1 MPDTLDLTT
10 TIFAKTTLG
19 QQEIQTRS
27 LGLSP
32 LVRRTL
38 VLVDGKRTG
47 AELGVFLSGGAD
59 IADVLGQLLALG
71 CVEAREAPQRAA
83 ARAPANEPQPGP
95 EAVVDVDVDV
105 ELEPEGEP
113 AAETTGLDA
122 LAALPPAD
130 ARDAKDN
137 EMARNFMVNSVNSII
152 GQNMRISLVSDIS
165 RAQTTEQLRVIYL
178 AWESSMSNHS
188 MGTRRLPELREKL
201 FKVL

>member
-71 CVEAREAPQRAA
+71 CVEAREATQRGA
-83 ARAPANEPQPGP
+83 ARVPATEPQPGP
-95 EAVVDVDVDV
+95 EAVVDV

-113 AAETTGLDA
+113 AAETTGSDA
-122 LAALPPAD
+122 LTALPPAD

-178 AWESSMSNHS
+178 AWESSMSNHG
-188 MGTRRLPELREKL
+188 MGARRLPELREKL

>member
-71 CVEAREAPQRAA
+71 CVEAREATQRGA
-83 ARAPANEPQPGP
+83 ARVPATEPQPGP
-95 EAVVDVDVDV
+95 EAVVDV
-105 ELEPEGEP
+105 ELEP
-113 AAETTGLDA
+113 AAETTGSDA
-122 LAALPPAD
+122 LTALPPAD
-130 ARDAKDN
+130 AREAKDN

-165 RAQTTEQLRVIYL
+165 RAQTTEQLREVYL
-178 AWESSMSNHS
+178 AWESSMSNHG
-188 MGTRRLPELREKL
+188 MGARRLPELREKL

>member
-1 MPDTLDLTT
+1 MPDTDTPDLTT
-10 TIFAKTTLG
+10 AIFAKTALG

-47 AELGVFLSGGAD
+47 AELGVFLSGSAD

-71 CVEAREAPQRAA
+71 CVEAREPAPRTTARVSAA
-83 ARAPANEPQPGP
+83 EPAEG
-95 EAVVDVDVDV
+95 
-105 ELEPEGEP
+105 GEP
-113 AAETTGLDA
+113 AAVADA
-122 LAALPPAD
+122 LVALPSAD

-137 EMARNFMVNSVNSII
+137 EMARNFMVNSVNAII
-152 GQNMRISLVSDIS
+152 GQNTRISLVSDIS
-165 RAQTTEQLRVIYL
+165 RAQTTEQLREVYL

-188 MGTRRLPELREKL
+188 MGARRLPELREKL

>member
-83 ARAPANEPQPGP
+83 TRVPATEPQPGP
-95 EAVVDVDVDV
+95 EAVVDV

-178 AWESSMSNHS
+178 AWESSMSNHG
-188 MGTRRLPELREKL
+188 MGARRLPELREKL